1 MEERVADITVQ
12 TWIAAPPE
20 LCFDLARDVAVHA
33 ESAAFSHERL
43 VAPGKLEGL
52 LEVGDLVCFEGR
64 HFAYVNRCP
73 HTGITLDWVNNQFFS
88 SDQRYLMCATHG
100 AVFEPPTG
108 ECIWGPCVGLSLQS
122 VPVEVEEGRIYAR
135 LPGAGGEE

>member
-1 MEERVADITVQ
+1 MTANK
-12 TWIAAPPE
+12 PS
-20 LCFDLARDVAVHA
+20 LGK
-33 ESAAFSHERL
+33 L
-43 VAPGKLEGL
+43 VAA
-52 LEVGDLVCFEGR
+52 VGDLEHGKSKKFIMKRGGREFEALLINYQGT

-88 SDQRYLMCATHG
+88 SDNRYVMCATHG

-122 VPVEVEEGRIYAR
+122 
-135 LPGAGGEE
+135 LPIEIDRGPNLRAFAWRGLT